1 MRLQASALYKMFP
14 NVQKEKNVFSYFQKR
29 NLHFSRYWVSPLS
42 PTQPSTRS
50 SFSSSIPTHREHR
63 RSPGITSSWM
73 NVDDRVLKKREEAL
87 LPICNVCSCRPPE
100 PFCCVERIFAHKL
113 INKFHYFLFE
123 IVSFTSQTLQE
134 FPNLPSTSNC
144 QPDLD
149 AVGGPLPY
157 LLYLLS
163 LPFFL
168 IIFINVVI
176 IYVKIMSCRL

>member
-157 LLYLLS
+157 LLYLLTF
-163 LPFFL
+163 PFFFFL
-168 IIFINVVI
+168 IIFRNVVKV
-176 IYVKIMSCRL
+176 YGTMSK

>member
-1 MRLQASALYKMFP
+1 
-14 NVQKEKNVFSYFQKR
+14 
-29 NLHFSRYWVSPLS
+29 
-42 PTQPSTRS
+42 
-50 SFSSSIPTHREHR
+50 
-63 RSPGITSSWM
+63 M

-100 PFCCVERIFAHKL
+100 PICCVERIFAHKL
-113 INKFHYFLFE
+113 INKFRYSLFE
-123 IVSFTSQTLQE
+123 IVSFNSQTLQE
-134 FPNLPSTSNC
+134 FPNLRFTSDC

-168 IIFINVVI
+168 KIIFRNVVRV
-176 IYVKIMSCRL
+176 YGTMSK